1 MKKINLTLL
10 IKIFFLNILILLFY
24 NSKVYAYIGLGPLL
38 PMIGSII
45 AYIFIGII
53 TIFGFIIYP
62 FRIILKK
69 IKRKKNKDEKIKKIN

>member
-10 IKIFFLNILILLFY
+10 IKIIFSYTFLISVLT
-24 NSKVYAYIGLGPLL
+24 SKAYAYIGLGPLL

-69 IKRKKNKDEKIKKIN
+69 KKNKKNKNEEIKKN

>member
-1 MKKINLTLL
+1 MKNIKLSSL
-10 IKIFFLNILILLFY
+10 IKIFFFNIFLILFLS
-24 NSKVYAYIGLGPLL
+24 SKAYAYIGLGPLL

-69 IKRKKNKDEKIKKIN
+69 IKNKKNENEEIKKN

>member
-1 MKKINLTLL
+1 MKKINLTSL
-10 IKIFFLNILILLFY
+10 IKIFFFNIFLILFLS
-24 NSKVYAYIGLGPLL
+24 SKTYAYIGLGPLL

-69 IKRKKNKDEKIKKIN
+69 IKNKKNENEEIKKN